1 MKILFLGP
9 KGTYCFETCKE
20 YIKEKENIQMREC
33 KTITDTI
40 ISLINDVVD
49 ICIVPVENSIQGSV
63 FETMDNLLEYEQLVI
78 VDELVLD
85 INHYLMTKKGTKAE
99 EIQEIYSHPQ
109 ALAQCRKYIQK
120 NYKNCRIKQM
130 PSTAFSAEEVS
141 RT

>member
-9 KGTYCFETCKE
+9 KGTYCFEACKE

-85 INHYLMTKKGTKAE
+85 INHYLMTKKGTKVE